1 MLAIDTFV
9 RLTSAAFAAIA
20 RMLMAFEVER
30 RRSRRVPTSALLSSQ
45 AVEKAWT

>member
-1 MLAIDTFV
+1 MLATDTLV
-9 RLTSAAFAAIA
+9 RLISAAFATIA
-20 RMLMAFEVER
+20 PMRTAFGVER